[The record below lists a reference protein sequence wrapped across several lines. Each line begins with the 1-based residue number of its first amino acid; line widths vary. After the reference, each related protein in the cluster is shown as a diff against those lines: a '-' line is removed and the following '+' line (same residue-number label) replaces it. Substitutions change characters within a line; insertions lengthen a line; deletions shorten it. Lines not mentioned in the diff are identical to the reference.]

1 VPDAHQLDDL
11 RRRVR
16 EDPASLAFA
25 QLAEEYRRAGALD
38 EAIRTCRSG
47 LHHHPEY
54 LSARVTLGRA
64 LCARGS
70 LDDAAAELRRVLA
83 AAPENLAAL
92 RALTEVLQRHGDYD
106 GALRLCDEAHV
117 LAPGDTELQALTAA
131 LAASRPST
139 GPDTVQTSRTLAL
152 ERLDAWLRVI
162 RARQDA
168 TRRASGEGA

>member
-1 VPDAHQLDDL
+1 VPDAHRLDDL

-25 QLAEEYRRAGALD
+25 LLAEEYRRAGALD

-70 LDDAAAELRRVLA
+70 LDDAAAELRHVLA
-83 AAPENLAAL
+83 AAPGNLAAVK
-92 RALTEVLQRHGDYD
+92 ALAEVLQLRGDHES
-106 GALRLCDEAHV
+106 ALRLCEQAHV
-117 LAPGDTELQALTAA
+117 LAPGDPELQVTTAG
-131 LAASRPST
+131 LATSRPSPVSDPVPT
-139 GPDTVQTSRTLAL
+139 PRTLAL

-162 RARQDA
+162 RERQDA
-168 TRRASGEGA
+168 LRRSRGERA

>member
-1 VPDAHQLDDL
+1 VPDAHRLDDL
-11 RRRVR
+11 RRRVG

-38 EAIRTCRSG
+38 EAIGTCRSG

-83 AAPENLAAL
+83 AAPENLAAI
-92 RALTEVLQRHGDYD
+92 RALAEVLQLHGDCA
-106 GALRLCDEAHV
+106 GALRLCEQARA
-117 LAPGDTELQALTAA
+117 LAPGDPELQAMTAA
-131 LAASRPST
+131 LAASRPVAVT
-139 GPDTVQTSRTLAL
+139 DPVRTPRSRVL
-152 ERLDAWLRVI
+152 ERLDAWLRAV
-162 RARQDA
+162 RERQDA
-168 TRRASGEGA
+168 LRRSRREGA